1 MAEDVL
7 YQLVKQAETLTLNE
21 QLQLMAHIER
31 MIRQHDKADI
41 NPYLWGEIQTH
52 REKIIN
58 LAGLHGAS
66 NIRVTSLGISN
77 HKSPLKEVNFLVNLE
92 PGRSLL
98 DLAGLMVDLQALL
111 GCEVYVTEEGGLKG
125 DYRERVLK
133 EAISL

>member
-21 QLQLMAHIER
+21 QLQLMAHIEK

-52 REKIIN
+52 REEIIK

-66 NIRVTSLGISN
+66 NIRVTNLGISN
-77 HKSPLKEVNFLVNLE
+77 HTPLKKVNFLVNLE

>member
-21 QLQLMAHIER
+21 QLQLMAHIEK
-31 MIRQHDKADI
+31 MIRQHNKADI
-41 NPYLWGEIQTH
+41 NLYLWGEIQTH
-52 REKIIN
+52 REKIIK

-66 NIRVTSLGISN
+66 NIRVTNLGISN
-77 HKSPLKEVNFLVNLE
+77 HTPLKKVNFLVNLE